1 MKTNHSSKSVLSN
14 LMFFIGL
21 LVAIGVAALLF
32 LLASAEVPSV
42 TYIFAAVVS
51 IMLLMLAFAIWRKTP
66 TTLKSYLISAIA
78 ISLIFIIVY
87 PLIAHNKVDTLFPFL
102 GGVSFKGYTTGI
114 FILICINIIM
124 ATSLN
129 FSTGFLGQLVLGHA
143 GFMAIGA
150 YTTALI
156 ANILF
161 AFGLPVFFV
170 IVLSLIAGGILAG
183 ISGILIGIPALR
195 LRGDYLAIMTLAFAE
210 IVRIVINN
218 LEFTGG
224 AQGLTGFASAQLMQM
239 SKHEFSAYVYF
250 VMVACVAFLVL
261 LARSRHGRAII
272 SIRENEIAA
281 ESVGVNS
288 TKYKVTGFAISAMIG
303 GIGGGLFAF
312 HMGFLQPS
320 MFGFMKSVD
329 ILVMVVLG
337 GMGSMTGSVAAAGV
351 FTWLPELL
359 RDFDEYR
366 MVAYAVLLIVVMI
379 VRPQGLLGVKE
390 LSLAKPLRKMRAKFR
405 KQSGEEVVEGGDE

>member
-1 MKTNHSSKSVLSN
+1 MKKSNQLVGLG
-14 LMFFIGL
+14 FVIAFIAFVGISGL
-21 LVAIGVAALLF
+21 LFILAL
-32 LLASAEVPSV
+32 AKEPSV
-42 TYIFAAVVS
+42 TYAYAGIVS
-51 IMLLMLAFAIWRKTP
+51 CMLLMLVFSLAKKTSK
-66 TTLKSYLISAIA
+66 TLKSYLNNAIA
-78 ISLIFIIVY
+78 ILIIIVIVY
-87 PLIAHNKVDTLFPFL
+87 PLIAHNKSPELFPFL

-114 FILICINIIM
+114 FILICINIVM

-150 YTTALI
+150 YTAALI

-161 AFGLPVFFV
+161 AAGLPIFFV
-170 IVLSLIAGGILAG
+170 IVLSLLAGGVLAAL
-183 ISGILIGIPALR
+183 SGIIIGIPALR

-210 IVRIVINN
+210 IVRIIINN
-218 LEFTGG
+218 LNFTGG
-224 AQGLTGFASAQLMQM
+224 AQGLTGYASAQIMGL
-239 SKHEFSAYVYF
+239 SKETFSLYVF
-250 VMVACVAFLVL
+250 FTMVICVAFLVL

-272 SIRENEIAA
+272 SLRENEIAA
-281 ESVGVNS
+281 ESVGINS
-288 TKYKVTGFAISAMIG
+288 TKYKVTGFAISALVG

-337 GMGSMTGSVAAAGV
+337 GMGSMTGSIVAAGV

-366 MVAYAVLLIVVMI
+366 MVAYAVLLIVMMI

-390 LSLAKPLRKMRAKFR
+390 MSLSKMVRKIRAKLL
-405 KQSGEEVVEGGDE
+405 KQSDGNLMEGGDE

>member
-1 MKTNHSSKSVLSN
+1 MEKKKN
-14 LMFFIGL
+14 LFSLGFIIGL
-21 LVAIGVAALLF
+21 VLF
-32 LLASAEVPSV
+32 GAVSTWMFMLASANEPTI
-42 TYIFAAVVS
+42 TYAFAALVS
-51 IMLLMLAFAIWRKTP
+51 AVFLMLAFSLSKKP
-66 TTLKSYLISAIA
+66 STTLKSYLNNAIA
-78 ISLIFIIVY
+78 IVLVFVIIY
-87 PLIAHNKVDTLFPFL
+87 PLIAHNEVKSLFPFL
-102 GGVSFKGYTTGI
+102 KGLSFSRYTTGI
-114 FILICINIIM
+114 IFLICINIIM

-150 YTTALI
+150 YTTALM

-161 AFGLPVFFV
+161 GAGLPVFLV
-170 IVLSLIAGGILAG
+170 IILSLICGGILAAL
-183 ISGILIGIPALR
+183 SGIIIGVPALR

-210 IVRIVINN
+210 IVRIIINN

-224 AQGLTGFASAQLMQM
+224 AQGLTGFASAQLMKV
-239 SKHEFSAYVYF
+239 SKYQFSIYVF
-250 VMVACVAFLVL
+250 FTMVICVAFLVL

-281 ESVGVNS
+281 ESVGINS
-288 TKYKVTGFAISAMIG
+288 TKYKVSGFALSAMIG

-337 GMGSMTGSVAAAGV
+337 GMGSMTGSIVAAGA

-359 RDFDEYR
+359 RDFNEYR
-366 MVAYAVLLIVVMI
+366 MVAYAILLIVMMI

-390 LSLAKPLRKMRAKFR
+390 MSLAKFVRKIHAKVTKTDLSNF
-405 KQSGEEVVEGGDE
+405 KEGGDE